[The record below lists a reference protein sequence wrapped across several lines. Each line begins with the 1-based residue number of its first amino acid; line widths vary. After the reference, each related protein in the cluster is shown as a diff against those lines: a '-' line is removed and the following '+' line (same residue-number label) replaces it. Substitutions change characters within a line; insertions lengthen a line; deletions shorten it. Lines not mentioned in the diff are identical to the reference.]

1 MTESRRRFRSE
12 RVGARRRLVTI
23 ILVSVLAVVGTG
35 SVVAWSLYEDK
46 VRQILGLPASN
57 DFSGEGTLPE
67 VTIVIAEGDF
77 GDAVAQQLVDKGVTK
92 SFDAVYSILLADASV
107 TFTPGTYVL
116 KTGMS
121 ARAALDVLTD
131 PANRVTDTVT
141 IPEGTVLPNVLKL
154 LSEATGVP
162 LAEFEAAAADYTS
175 LGVPSSAPSLEGY
188 LFPATYSFDDGLT
201 AHDYLQVLVDEMFD
215 RLSALGVQPDQY
227 HEVLTFAALVQREA
241 GSNMDDFSKI
251 ARVFQNRLDEDW
263 LLQSDATVAYGTGNL
278 DTVWTTDAERADA
291 SNPYNTYV
299 HKGLPVGPI
308 GAPGEVAIEAA
319 LSPAAGDWFFFV
331 PIDLKTGETVFSRT
345 ADEHAAAVEQL
356 RAWCRASD
364 ENAAY
369 CD

>member
-23 ILVSVLAVVGTG
+23 VLVSVLAVVGTG

-162 LAEFEAAAADYTS
+162 LAEFESAAAEYTS
-175 LGVPSSAPSLEGY
+175 LGVPSIAPSLEGY

-215 RLSALGVQPDQY
+215 RLSALGVQPDQ
-227 HEVLTFAALVQREA
+227 VNVKAKT
-241 GSNMDDFSKI
+241 
-251 ARVFQNRLDEDW
+251 
-263 LLQSDATVAYGTGNL
+263 
-278 DTVWTTDAERADA
+278 AE
-291 SNPYNTYV
+291 
-299 HKGLPVGPI
+299 KLGPVGM
-308 GAPGEVAIEAA
+308 GQSMEARA
-319 LSPAAGDWFFFV
+319 VVL
-331 PIDLKTGETVFSRT
+331 LKK
-345 ADEHAAAVEQL
+345 A
-356 RAWCRASD
+356 
-364 ENAAY
+364 
-369 CD
+369 